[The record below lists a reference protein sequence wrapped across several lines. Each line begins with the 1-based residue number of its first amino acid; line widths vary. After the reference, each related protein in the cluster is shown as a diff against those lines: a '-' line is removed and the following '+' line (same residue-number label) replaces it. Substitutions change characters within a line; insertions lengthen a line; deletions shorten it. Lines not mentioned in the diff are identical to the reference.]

1 MRFFLPVK
9 NCCERAL
16 SRKKTLIIFAVLF
29 LTGIILGIIFI
40 KTPAMYDYHL
50 ARCDRF
56 IDRVLFS
63 DRSVFVIF
71 LERTF
76 GHILILLPLLLAGI
90 HPAALVVTPFV
101 LVFRAY
107 TFGGS
112 IAIFFSV
119 YRLSGT
125 LLVLALYIPIHLLID
140 AVFFMAIAVS
150 FARAKCF
157 RFCKSDFLELF
168 CDLLVFACMIALICF
183 AEMLLLLILFHPIG
197 NIL

>member
-29 LTGIILGIIFI
+29 LTGMVLGIIFI

-76 GHILILLPLLLAGI
+76 GHILILLLLLFSGI

-125 LLVLALYIPIHLLID
+125 LLVLALYIPIHLLLD
-140 AVFFMAIAVS
+140 AVFFLAVAVS
-150 FARAKCF
+150 FERAR
-157 RFCKSDFLELF
+157 RFCKRDFGELL
-168 CDLLVFACMIALICF
+168 CDLAVFACIIALICF